1 MESLGPIGEEVLKKN
16 GVGKV
21 DENKSYPYEIRNAIY
36 KEVYDRYGNI
46 ALVDMGFKNADLI
59 HDQLIKPVIK
69 TVEDEKKGLLAK
81 KKIVNLS
88 SLNRVFKHT
97 TLVANKLIKKNGYI
111 VIDDCRNS
119 YLLIHFF
126 I

>member
-1 MESLGPIGEEVLKKN
+1 
-16 GVGKV
+16 
-21 DENKSYPYEIRNAIY
+21 
-36 KEVYDRYGNI
+36 
-46 ALVDMGFKNADLI
+46 MGFKNADLI

-97 TLVANKLIKKNGYI
+97 TLVANKLIKKLTNGVSVNYGASHKKTNDFEYHP
-111 VIDDCRNS
+111 V
-119 YLLIHFF
+119 
-126 I
+126 